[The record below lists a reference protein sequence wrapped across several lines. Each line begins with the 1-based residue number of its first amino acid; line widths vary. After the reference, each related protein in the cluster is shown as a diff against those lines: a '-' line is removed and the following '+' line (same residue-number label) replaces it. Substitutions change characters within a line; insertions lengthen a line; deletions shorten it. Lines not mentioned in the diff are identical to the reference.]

1 MSYVL
6 AQYTIRS
13 KQGYIF
19 RSNRIAEII
28 GASDHITRSW
38 DILFAQADRSF
49 EQSGEPGKKTLRI
62 ADHRNFHMAE
72 VEAAFREKTL
82 HMVELFRGG
91 GNETILFDSHE
102 SYIKVNRAFS
112 YYLLENYPGLIPMAV
127 CCEYTGDYQQDYQCL
142 MEEADREKNRMIS
155 GQSDFIL
162 PFSMMDRNTF
172 QPYSCAVRYEEEV
185 VRLTQEARSKRDRG
199 REISRKDP
207 EVQILDDLITG
218 KGSESLLAVIHA
230 DGNHMG
236 VKISK
241 MLAEKTDYDTCVS
254 KMREFT
260 ERTADA
266 FAIQG
271 LQALK
276 KCRDDLKRR
285 YKGKFKEQSFLFRR
299 IITDGDDMTFVCNA
313 RFAMEYT
320 QAYLKSVQDYQR
332 ENGSEWMYSS
342 CAGICIFHSHYP
354 FSKAYSMAEQA
365 CENAKKKVHGQQDIM
380 EEGWA
385 DFHYIHNGIG
395 GSLDNV
401 RERQGTEI
409 CMARPW
415 LIAGGEDGNR
425 FHYNKLT
432 KLRGLFDEYHV
443 SRSDVKTIGN
453 EFENSASYGRQEL
466 IRVYGHHKGLKE
478 KIEAEFPDQE
488 QLLKILYDLSE
499 VYDLWFKE
507 G

>member
-1 MSYVL
+1 
-6 AQYTIRS
+6 
-13 KQGYIF
+13 
-19 RSNRIAEII
+19 
-28 GASDHITRSW
+28 
-38 DILFAQADRSF
+38 
-49 EQSGEPGKKTLRI
+49 
-62 ADHRNFHMAE
+62 
-72 VEAAFREKTL
+72 
-82 HMVELFRGG
+82 
-91 GNETILFDSHE
+91 
-102 SYIKVNRAFS
+102 
-112 YYLLENYPGLIPMAV
+112 MAV

-285 YKGKFKEQSFLFRR
+285 YKGKF
-299 IITDGDDMTFVCNA
+299 
-313 RFAMEYT
+313 EY
-320 QAYLKSVQDYQR
+320 Q
-332 ENGSEWMYSS
+332 
-342 CAGICIFHSHYP
+342 
-354 FSKAYSMAEQA
+354 
-365 CENAKKKVHGQQDIM
+365 
-380 EEGWA
+380 
-385 DFHYIHNGIG
+385 
-395 GSLDNV
+395 
-401 RERQGTEI
+401 
-409 CMARPW
+409 
-415 LIAGGEDGNR
+415 
-425 FHYNKLT
+425 
-432 KLRGLFDEYHV
+432 
-443 SRSDVKTIGN
+443 
-453 EFENSASYGRQEL
+453 
-466 IRVYGHHKGLKE
+466 
-478 KIEAEFPDQE
+478 
-488 QLLKILYDLSE
+488 
-499 VYDLWFKE
+499 
-507 G
+507 